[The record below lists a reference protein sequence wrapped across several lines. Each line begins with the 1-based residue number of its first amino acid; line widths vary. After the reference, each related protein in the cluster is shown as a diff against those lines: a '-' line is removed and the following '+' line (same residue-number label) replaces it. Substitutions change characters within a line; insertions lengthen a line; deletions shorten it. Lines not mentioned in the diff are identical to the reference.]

1 MQSKAIFLDRDGTL
15 NYDPGYISDPEV
27 IELLPGVVEGLKYLQ
42 DELHFKLIVVS
53 NQAGISRG
61 LLSYEEVDKV
71 NERIS
76 DLLISDQI
84 RIEKFYYCPS
94 HPEFS
99 TEDECNCRKPSPKM
113 ILDAAAEFNID
124 LSESYLIGDRAS
136 DIESGL
142 NAGVYSILLASD
154 ILKEQISL
162 LQNHQKSAN
171 FVADNFRH
179 AVSKIAERTKKE
191 I

>member
-1 MQSKAIFLDRDGTL
+1 MQNKAIFLDRDGTL

-61 LLSYEEVDKV
+61 LLSYEQVDKV

-99 TEDECNCRKPSPKM
+99 TEDECKCRKPSPKM
-113 ILDAAAEFNID
+113 ILDASKDFNID

>member
-15 NYDPGYISDPEV
+15 NHDPGYISDPDI
-27 IELLPGVVEGLKYLQ
+27 IELLPGVVEGLKHLQ
-42 DELHFKLIVVS
+42 SELHFKLIVVS

-61 LLSYEEVDKV
+61 LITNEQVDKV

-84 RIEKFYYCPS
+84 RIEKFYYCPF

-99 TEDECNCRKPSPKM
+99 NEDECKCRKPSPKM
-113 ILDAAAEFNID
+113 ILDASKDFNID

-142 NAGVYSILLASD
+142 NAGVYSILLKSD
-154 ILKEQISL
+154 IFKDQISI

>member
-1 MQSKAIFLDRDGTL
+1 MQNKAIFLDRDGTL

-27 IELLPGVVEGLKYLQ
+27 IKLLPGVVEGLKYLQ
-42 DELHFKLIVVS
+42 VELHFKLIVVS

-61 LLSYEEVDKV
+61 LLTHEQVDKV

-99 TEDECNCRKPSPKM
+99 TEDECKCRKPSPKM
-113 ILDAAAEFNID
+113 ILDAADELNID
-124 LSESYLIGDRAS
+124 LSKSYLIGDRAS

-154 ILKEQISL
+154 ILKEQISI

-171 FVADNFRH
+171 FVADDFKN

>member
-1 MQSKAIFLDRDGTL
+1 MQNKAIFLDRDGTL

-61 LLSYEEVDKV
+61 LLSYEQVDKV

-99 TEDECNCRKPSPKM
+99 TEDECKCRKPSPKM
-113 ILDAAAEFNID
+113 ILDASKDFNID

-179 AVSKIAERTKKE
+179 AVSKIAEKGD
-191 I
+191 IVA

>member
-1 MQSKAIFLDRDGTL
+1 MQNKAIFLDRDGTL

-27 IELLPGVVEGLKYLQ
+27 IKLLPGVVEGLKYLQ
-42 DELHFKLIVVS
+42 DVLHFKLIVVS

-61 LLSYEEVDKV
+61 LLSHEQVDKV
-71 NERIS
+71 NKRIS

-99 TEDECNCRKPSPKM
+99 TEDECKCRKPSPQM
-113 ILDAAAEFNID
+113 IFDASKDYDID
-124 LSESYLIGDRAS
+124 LSKSYLIGDRAS

-142 NAGVYSILLASD
+142 NAGVYSILLSSD

-179 AVSKIAERTKKE
+179 AVSRIAERTKKE

>member
-1 MQSKAIFLDRDGTL
+1 M
-15 NYDPGYISDPEV
+15 
-27 IELLPGVVEGLKYLQ
+27 
-42 DELHFKLIVVS
+42 HFKLIVVS

-61 LLSYEEVDKV
+61 LLSYEQVDKV

-76 DLLISDQI
+76 YLLISDQI

-99 TEDECNCRKPSPKM
+99 TEDECKCRKPSPKM
-113 ILDAAAEFNID
+113 ILDASKDFNID